1 MDVSLWLGGF
11 AALKLRFEGR
21 LHGLYRMGGA
31 VEYLDLPCIDEC
43 AGCFL
48 RYMFTA
54 KSHFKQLKHIVC
66 TKWKQDFSSINK
78 HLIGMAAMLAAIV

>member
-31 VEYLDLPCIDEC
+31 VEYPDLP
-43 AGCFL
+43 
-48 RYMFTA
+48 
-54 KSHFKQLKHIVC
+54 
-66 TKWKQDFSSINK
+66 
-78 HLIGMAAMLAAIV
+78 